1 MMLTER
7 RLINV
12 MAKTKQVKT
21 SSPPQQRSR
30 REARQEAKNQATRKR
45 RKRATPQR
53 SPWLFIGGILVV
65 VAVVV
70 GLFLFLGHQ
79 STTGT
84 TSTSSNQDSTPLDA
98 ATLKQITNVNSD
110 LLAQTGTGGVSN
122 PFKAAQGNLPLL
134 KGPTGKPEVFFY
146 GAEWCPLCAA
156 ERWSVAVA
164 MSRFGTFHSLRETTS
179 ASDDSYPDTST
190 LSFYQSNYTS
200 SYIDFLPV
208 ETQDRQRN
216 TLQNPG
222 PQEQQVLTR
231 NNVQGFPFMDI
242 GDRYLITSAS
252 YDPGVL
258 RTNAQDPS
266 SQPLSQQ
273 EIANQLAAGGNSVSQ
288 NILGTAN
295 YLTAAIC
302 TITNNQP
309 SQVCSTS
316 SIKSIQATI
325 SQSSTASWGGLS
337 GDMVADTS
345 PTRRLA

>member
-1 MMLTER
+1 
-7 RLINV
+7 
-12 MAKTKQVKT
+12 MAKMKQTKT

-53 SPWLFIGGILVV
+53 SPWLLIGGILVV

-98 ATLKQITNVNSD
+98 ATLKQITNVNTD
-110 LLAQTGTGGVSN
+110 LLAQTGTGNVSN
-122 PFKAAQGNLPLL
+122 PFKATQGNL

-200 SYIDFLPV
+200 SYIDFVPV
-208 ETQDRQRN
+208 ETQDRQHN

-222 PQEQQVLTR
+222 PQEQEVLTR

-258 RTNAQDPS
+258 RTNAQDSS

-273 EIANQLAAGGNSVSQ
+273 EIANQLTAGGNSVSQ

-295 YLTAAIC
+295 YMTAAIC

-309 SQVCSTS
+309 SQVCSAS
-316 SIKSIQATI
+316 FIKTIQTTI
-325 SQSSTASWGGLS
+325 SQSNTASSGGLY
-337 GDMVADTS
+337 GEMVADAS
-345 PTRRLA
+345 PVRRFAQ

>member
-1 MMLTER
+1 MLNRKKAETY
-7 RLINV
+7 

-21 SSPPQQRSR
+21 SSPPPPRSR

-53 SPWLFIGGILVV
+53 SPWLLIGGILVV
-65 VAVVV
+65 VVVVV
-70 GLFLFLGHQ
+70 GLFLLLGHQ
-79 STTGT
+79 STTTGT
-84 TSTSSNQDSTPLDA
+84 TKTSNQDSTSLDA
-98 ATLKQITNVNSD
+98 ATLKQITNVNTD

-156 ERWSVAVA
+156 ERWSVTVA

-200 SYIDFLPV
+200 SYIDFVPV
-208 ETQDRQRN
+208 ETQDRQHN

-222 PQEQQVLTR
+222 SQEQQVLTR

-258 RTNAQDPS
+258 RTNSQDPN

-273 EIANQLAAGGNSVSQ
+273 
-288 NILGTAN
+288 
-295 YLTAAIC
+295 
-302 TITNNQP
+302 
-309 SQVCSTS
+309 
-316 SIKSIQATI
+316 
-325 SQSSTASWGGLS
+325 
-337 GDMVADTS
+337 
-345 PTRRLA
+345 